1 MTACACT
8 HTGIHFLKSTKTIS
22 GSQPS
27 QCPLIQFLTFHNI
40 VLLLFHYYN
49 LATVRNHKYLVGR
62 ISDME
67 TLWGLRHRLR
77 VLQGD
82 KGPSLGN
89 SLHLI
94 PSGQDTYSNPLP
106 SPLTSSFP
114 LPLPPLPSLFLPLP
128 SIFSH
133 VLFYCVTLSAQVST
147 SEIFRLEL
155 ASEPKSS
162 RATSAKSAP

>member
-77 VLQGD
+77 ALQGD
-82 KGPSLGN
+82 KGPSLCN

-94 PSGQDTYSNPLP
+94 SSGQDTYSNPLP
-106 SPLTSSFP
+106 SPS
-114 LPLPPLPSLFLPLP
+114 LPPFPSLSPPVSLLFPPPSFLCHLYFPMFY
-128 SIFSH
+128 ST
-133 VLFYCVTLSAQVST
+133 VLHYPH
-147 SEIFRLEL
+147 R
-155 ASEPKSS
+155 
-162 RATSAKSAP
+162 